1 MTEGQFEL
9 IARYLRAS
17 GVSRKGCKL
26 VLVKGL
32 RQCDAAREL
41 DVDPTLIAVSLANY
55 RRMNRE
61 INREFV
67 EIL

>member
-1 MTEGQFEL
+1 MRILFIKVMIVLTFMMVVY
-9 IARYLRAS
+9 YL
-17 GVSRKGCKL
+17 G
-26 VLVKGL
+26 
-32 RQCDAAREL
+32 DF
-41 DVDPTLIAVSLANY
+41 AVSLANY